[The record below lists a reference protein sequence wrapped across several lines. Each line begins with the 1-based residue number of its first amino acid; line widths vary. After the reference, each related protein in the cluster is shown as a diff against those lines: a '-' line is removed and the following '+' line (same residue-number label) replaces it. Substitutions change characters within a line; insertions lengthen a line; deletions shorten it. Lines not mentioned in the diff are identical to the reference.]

1 MILEEEEMA
10 LPLHSVKTTVIH
22 HRDTTRSISPLHLW
36 KQYDE
41 TVQDCSLGGGGGVT
55 QQMFIYTGRYGE
67 APPQGPNPYPLYT
80 IFLREGTHFA
90 YPLLTNRVTVSH
102 TLIRILHPFPDR

>member
-1 MILEEEEMA
+1 MVGGKSR
-10 LPLHSVKTTVIH
+10 HNKKTQKKGN
-22 HRDTTRSISPLHLW
+22 DKKKKHLQR
-36 KQYDE
+36 K
-41 TVQDCSLGGGGGVT
+41 TNACGGGGVGGGGVT

-90 YPLLTNRVTVSH
+90 YPLLTNQVTVSH